1 MNVAIVDI
9 KMAPSPFADN
19 HAASSTQDY
28 RPSYLAYVD
37 ILGWKT
43 IVDQIGSDF
52 DRFDAIIGAF
62 NALRSHEGQDEF
74 AGALGKDVPVNLPPP
89 HHFVASDTI
98 ILSTS
103 DDADALFALVLR
115 CGKLCA
121 DLLGRGFLTRGAIV
135 RGRLYHKG
143 QVIFGEALTN
153 AYLIEQRS
161 ARYPRILISQEAY
174 SQLLTKGPLKGPWA
188 EATYANMFELDQDGF
203 WRLNPFACLF
213 VPERGSMADYLDDAA
228 ATIVRTLGEFFPGS
242 EEFAKAH
249 WLAEVFNAELDHIA
263 ADPSHKIQGIK
274 PIDVASLRGRA

>member
-1 MNVAIVDI
+1 
-9 KMAPSPFADN
+9 MAPSPFAAN
-19 HAASSTQDY
+19 NAASSTQDY

-37 ILGWKT
+37 ILGWKN

-52 DRFDAIIGAF
+52 GRFDAIVGAF

-74 AGALGKDVPVNLPPP
+74 ARDLGKDFPVNLPPP

-98 ILSTS
+98 ILSTL
-103 DDADALFALVLR
+103 DVPNAIFALVLR

-153 AYLIEQRS
+153 AYLLEQRS
-161 ARYPRILISQEAY
+161 ARYPRTVISQEAY
-174 SQLLTKGPLKGPWA
+174 SQLLTNGPLKGPWA
-188 EATYANMFELDQDGF
+188 EATYANMFRLDQDGF
-203 WRLNPFACLF
+203 WRLNPFANLF
-213 VPERGSMADYLDDAA
+213 VPDRGFMADYLEDAA
-228 ATIVRTLGEFFPGS
+228 SIIVRTLAEFVPGS

-249 WLAEVFNAELDHIA
+249 WLAEVYNAELDRIA
-263 ADPSHKIQGIK
+263 ADPSLKTQGVE
-274 PIDVASLRGRA
+274 PIDIASLRERT